1 MHTLLA
7 FHVLLNRTSLAH
19 GHIFS
24 LLLLKPVMLLWKFHA
39 LLIIDRLNGFSRLK
53 LKIYV
58 SDARPKTIN
67 PPFVTLS
74 PEDTNLLLE
83 TSKPSMTVIKLT
95 KTEDAHVMLDRLI
108 PDQTPLRDLV
118 PEPEFLL
125 TRILQKNPTLR
136 KFLMLMLLINP

>member
-39 LLIIDRLNGFSRLK
+39 PLIIDRLSGFSRLK

-58 SDARPKTIN
+58 LDARPKTIN
-67 PPFVTLS
+67 PPIVMLS
-74 PEDTNLLLE
+74 GGAKPLLE

-95 KTEDAHVMLDRLI
+95 KTEDAHEMLDRLI
-108 PDQTPLRDLV
+108 PDRTLPRDLDLD
-118 PEPEFLL
+118 PEFLPTL
-125 TRILQKNPTLR
+125 ILQKNPALR
-136 KFLMLMLLINP
+136 KFPTLMQLINP

>member
-24 LLLLKPVMLLWKFHA
+24 LLLLKHVMLLWKFHA
-39 LLIIDRLNGFSRLK
+39 PLIIDRLSGFSRLR

-67 PPFVTLS
+67 PPLVTLS
-74 PEDTNLLLE
+74 LGDAKPPLDP
-83 TSKPSMTVIKLT
+83 SKPSMTVIKLT
-95 KTEDAHVMLDRLI
+95 KTEDAHEML
-108 PDQTPLRDLV
+108 
-118 PEPEFLL
+118 
-125 TRILQKNPTLR
+125 N
-136 KFLMLMLLINP
+136 

>member
-1 MHTLLA
+1 
-7 FHVLLNRTSLAH
+7 TSLAH

-24 LLLLKPVMLLWKFHA
+24 LLLLKPVMPLWKFHA
-39 LLIIDRLNGFSRLK
+39 PLIVNRSSGFSRLK

-58 SDARPKTIN
+58 SDAHPRTIN

-74 PEDTNLLLE
+74 SGGANLLLE

-95 KTEDAHVMLDRLI
+95 KTEDAHEMLDRLI

-118 PEPEFLL
+118 LDPEFLPTL
-125 TRILQKNPTLR
+125 IQILILQKNPTLR
-136 KFLMLMLLINP
+136 KFLTLMQLINP